1 MHDLT
6 LITTNCTPPEIKPS
20 TRSLPQWAI
29 PDDLLA
35 AATRSVIDDPETRDT
50 SLTTALERRVSQL
63 WQPTERRTAIAFY
76 DEGEKLFQ
84 LRYLTG
90 SPDGRRYDSIA
101 HSGNRYYFPPI
112 PEQYRLKISQ
122 QHDIDV
128 PLAGSF
134 WDWVKT
140 TPQLPL
146 FDTEG
151 PSKTL
156 SLIGLGYAAINGFG
170 AFGGVEKSEYQTFK
184 RPIGKRKSGKN
195 GGFTIEKVA
204 LNKARLPKKM
214 AAFATSG
221 RRIVLVPDMD
231 TAATTRRSVSIA
243 FLHRARLLQERGCDV
258 RIAYWDSSRGKGI
271 DDVIR
276 LNGEVIAR
284 EILDHPLTVAEYALK
299 IELSFDLASPNAI
312 VNTLNLQIDSPK
324 LPQTGLVFSDS
335 GTGTGKTK
343 LAARES
349 HGRTLLA
356 PYPLRSLAKSAA
368 IGLDATYR
376 NEGRLDR
383 NRGTYSEGDMLSDR
397 LTIVYDS
404 LPRIDLTNQF
414 AGQLDD
420 LLLDEGTHGLR
431 HMLTGGTCKKERI
444 TIVGKFIE
452 AVKTAERV
460 LLFDADLTR
469 VELDMIREL
478 RPGDSEYYLKNTR
491 KPDPYVVNMLTLP
504 SSQPTIAAA
513 IEGIVQLI
521 PQKFAS
527 TGLIHWACDSLAT
540 SEKIA
545 EYVGRDRCAVVNSNT
560 IRDKDPLALMA
571 VTGNFDGLEA
581 RGVRYVVTS
590 PSIVQGVSWEV
601 PNRFAGVVGTFSGC
615 SITPRQMRQALARVR
630 ETVPR
635 IIWASPHRRA
645 PGKWGNE
652 SDSRIIKNRIL
663 QQGRFNT
670 LAVGEDFT
678 LTDSETLSV
687 DWAARLIA
695 ADNLWLSTPA
705 ASLKVLLED
714 HGHVISPVCVDAD
727 GITYN
732 ATAERWQEQQDKILL
747 EAEYLSEVEAASLR
761 VKAEFDRL
769 SPEERTSL
777 ARSEIC
783 TFYGIE
789 PKSLTLGLIERD
801 RDGLRSKVRKAEHLI
816 SDDGEDLA
824 MSAVKLKSHLAP
836 IDSDRALVELRVRQA
851 IGLNEIIEILK
862 TRSLTKDC
870 PEMTDFKTRCL
881 THMKLIKDGLN
892 YSVKDK
898 ASPVKILGELL
909 AQIGLKLKSTRNR
922 LANGFER
929 LYSLDMDE
937 WEFMTSILS
946 NRYRERI
953 SAILDSVPHPS
964 YRSIKRGVEQLKKAP
979 IDEGVGLSE
988 GDVEADY
995 YEFEYIPLSEEREEW
1010 EEVER

>member
-1 MHDLT
+1 M
-6 LITTNCTPPEIKPS
+6 NK
-20 TRSLPQWAI
+20 SLPQWSI
-29 PDDLLA
+29 PSDLLA
-35 AATRSVIDDPETRDT
+35 VATRFVSDDPETRDT
-50 SLTTALERRVSQL
+50 SLTVALERKVSQL
-63 WQPTERRTAIAFY
+63 WHPTERRTAIAFY
-76 DEGEKLFQ
+76 SESDRFFQ
-84 LRYLTG
+84 LRYLEG
-90 SPDGRRYDSIA
+90 SPDGRRYDAIA
-101 HSGNRYYFPPI
+101 HSGCRYYFAPV
-112 PEQYRLKISQ
+112 PEPYRVQISQ
-122 QHDIDV
+122 QYHLDV
-128 PLAGSF
+128 PLEGSF
-134 WDWVKT
+134 WDWVKAS
-140 TPQLPL
+140 PEMPL

-151 PSKTL
+151 PAKAL
-156 SLIGLGYAAINGFG
+156 ALIGLGYPSVASFG
-170 AFGGVEKSEYQTFK
+170 AFGGVEKNEYQTFK

-195 GGFTIEKVA
+195 GGYTTEKVP
-204 LNKARLPKKM
+204 LDKARLPKDLN
-214 AAFATSG
+214 AVATPG

-231 TAATTRRSVSIA
+231 TAAKTRRSVAIA
-243 FLHRARLLQERGCDV
+243 TLQKARLLQQKGCDV
-258 RIAYWDSSRGKGI
+258 RIAYWDFKFGKGI

-276 LNGEVIAR
+276 LSGETVAR
-284 EILDHPLTVAEYALK
+284 GILDHPLTVAEYALK

-324 LPQTGLVFSDS
+324 LPKTGLVFSNS

-343 LAARES
+343 LAARETKE
-349 HGRTLLA
+349 RTLLA

-560 IRDKDPLALMA
+560 IRDKDPTALMA
-571 VTGNFDGLEA
+571 VAGNFDGLESK
-581 RGVRYVVTS
+581 GIRYIVTS
-590 PSIVQGVSWEV
+590 PSIVQGVSWEDTG
-601 PNRFAGVVGTFSGC
+601 RFAGVVGTFTGC

-635 IIWASPHRRA
+635 IVWASPHRRA

-670 LAVGEDFT
+670 LAVGEDCT
-678 LTDSETLSV
+678 LTDSEALSV

-714 HGHVISPVCVDAD
+714 HGHSLSPVCVAAD
-727 GITYN
+727 GTAYN
-732 ATAERWQEQQDKILL
+732 ATAERWQAQQDSALL
-747 EAEYLSEVEAASLR
+747 EAENLSEVEAESLR

-769 SPEERTSL
+769 SPGERL
-777 ARSEIC
+777 ALSRFQLC
-783 TFYGIE
+783 QFYGIE
-789 PKSLTLGLIERD
+789 GNALTLGLIRRD
-801 RDGLRSKVRKAEHLI
+801 RDRLQSKVQKIEHLI
-816 SDDGEDLA
+816 SEDGEDLA
-824 MSAVKLKSHLAP
+824 MSAVKAKSHLAP
-836 IDSDRALVELRVRQA
+836 IDSDRALAELKVRQA
-851 IGLNEIIEILK
+851 IELRGMIELLK
-862 TRSLTKDC
+862 TCSLTKDS
-870 PEMTDFKTRCL
+870 PEMLDFKKRCL
-881 THMKLIKDGLN
+881 DYRKSVKDALN
-892 YSVKDK
+892 YSVKDE

-909 AQIGLKLKSTRNR
+909 AQVGLKLKSTRHR
-922 LANGFER
+922 SANGIVR
-929 LYSLDMDE
+929 LYSLDMEE
-937 WEFMTSILS
+937 WEFMASIVAI
-946 NRYRERI
+946 RCRGRRERI
-953 SAILDSVPHPS
+953 LDSDPYQF
-964 YRSIKRGVEQLKKAP
+964 YRSIKSTVDQPEIAP

-988 GDVEADY
+988 VDVEEEH
-995 YEFEYIPLSEEREEW
+995 YEFEYHPTPEERAGCEEW
-1010 EEVER
+1010 EEVAS